1 MAIIH
6 CDFVPHQ
13 NKSIIQHRNSKR
25 NNPADNSTTKS
36 LQRVLCIINT
46 TKIKHEN

>member
-13 NKSIIQHRNSKR
+13 NKSINQWLISKR
-25 NNPADNSTTKS
+25 NNPTDDSTTKS
-36 LQRVLCIINT
+36 
-46 TKIKHEN
+46 